1 MSIEIKEAMV
11 GREMN
16 MIAVDTVLTRLQE
29 NGNLFC
35 FGSKKACENIA
46 KRYADKESNI
56 YKSEY
61 LDIYIIEIFK
71 FRQ

>member
-1 MSIEIKEAMV
+1 MSIEIKESII

-16 MIAVDTVLTRLQE
+16 LIAGDIVLTRLQE
-29 NGNLFC
+29 NGNIFC
-35 FGSKKACENIA
+35 FGSKRACENIA
-46 KRYADKESNI
+46 KRYADKELNI
-56 YKSEY
+56 QKSEY

>member
-1 MSIEIKEAMV
+1 MSIEIKESII

-16 MIAVDTVLTRLQE
+16 LIAGDIVLTRLQE

-35 FGSKKACENIA
+35 FGSKRACENIA
-46 KRYADKESNI
+46 KRYADKELNI
-56 YKSEY
+56 QKSEY